1 MALCVL
7 EFYCVQ
13 IYAIFSKPPSRINIF
28 FDNICRDYFSFS
40 RYFPDRQAGMYG
52 SCITEKGTAGN
63 IRGSAFFIMYR
74 MQPVI
79 NWPFPK

>member
-52 SCITEKGTAGN
+52 SYITEKRHSRQYPRQCLFYHVPDATG
-63 IRGSAFFIMYR
+63 Y
-74 MQPVI
+74 
-79 NWPFPK
+79 